1 MSVEERNALMERKKV
16 ANGTEVFDEQ
26 KAAETLFGLVGTIEM
41 NAPPVVYAVNNQ
53 LDYVIEEA
61 VNEIMDEHATTTAPC
76 LENCPIVPEATVD
89 EHATPTAPCLENCP
103 IVPEAT
109 VHEIPTQNIVAEEC
123 EEFVV
128 PPTKMDCDVI
138 PVDDEVRERKEEEQV
153 QRLKDKRCNTI
164 LNYTKRQQK
173 GIQTTEKNNSRKR
186 MAQPCAPSMQSRS
199 EKCNNKKRK
208 QTSNMEKKVNK
219 TSIPK
224 KISENNNLTKTKKQ
238 NKKVCGSTNFAV

>member
-61 VNEIMDEHATTTAPC
+61 VNEIMDEHATTT
-76 LENCPIVPEATVD
+76 V
-89 EHATPTAPCLENCP
+89 PCLENCP

-208 QTSNMEKKVNK
+208 QTRDMEKKGEQ
-219 TSIPK
+219 S
-224 KISENNNLTKTKKQ
+224 
-238 NKKVCGSTNFAV
+238 